1 MATLI
6 AGIVYAASAISSL
19 VAPPPAPPPPVEGFS
34 DTRFRERAV
43 AEYDDGVLQVVAA
56 YAHAQGRHDSRWLYL
71 QVGFGATE
79 SISIRPDDIG
89 LVRPDGVEVP
99 VASPRDHRR
108 DIGGVRQLQNEANN
122 FLHNVADYIRQ
133 PVGFRFFF
141 GRHPGGGVPDRIAR
155 IGRQRHAR
163 GDLYFVSPDGMWEAG
178 VYSLVVRGENDVII
192 ARLPVVLE

>member
-6 AGIVYAASAISSL
+6 AGIVYAAAAISSL
-19 VAPPPAPPPPVEGFS
+19 VAPPPEPPPPLEGFN

-43 AEYDDGVLQVVAA
+43 TEYDDGALQVVAS

-71 QVGFGATE
+71 QIGLGASE

-89 LVRPDGVEVP
+89 LIRPDGVEVP
-99 VASPRDHRR
+99 VASPRDYRR

-122 FLHNVADYIRQ
+122 FHHAVIDYIRQ

-141 GRHPGGGVPDRIAR
+141 GRHPGGGIPDRIAR
-155 IGRQRHAR
+155 IGRQRHAW

-178 VYSLVVRGENDVII
+178 VYSLVVRREDDVI